1 MPDLRPQLL
10 LLTLPLL
17 FVGIAFWAGSDFLT
31 KQLLSLSYRTPDKLQ
46 ADTLPQVLLALNF
59 TLIDINIDQEY
70 QVTQVKIIT
79 ANSMLKRLEL
89 EIPKS
94 KFPEV
99 AIAQQLGLYPQIK
112 KLEPNQQIQV
122 KIPLNLT
129 AIKVEIEKKQGIS
142 FLEVR
147 TTNNALTKLN
157 FVLPFTEVKILE
169 VMTAQLLNLSPEDI
183 RKLISY
189 QVK

>member
-1 MPDLRPQLL
+1 M
-10 LLTLPLL
+10 
-17 FVGIAFWAGSDFLT
+17 
-31 KQLLSLSYRTPDKLQ
+31 Q

-59 TLIDINIDQEY
+59 TLIDINIDQED

-89 EIPKS
+89 EIPNS

-112 KLEPNQQIQV
+112 KLKPNQQIQV

-129 AIKVEIEKKQGIS
+129 AIKVEIEKSKELA
-142 FLEVR
+142 FLRLE
-147 TTNNALTKLN
+147 
-157 FVLPFTEVKILE
+157 LPI
-169 VMTAQLLNLSPEDI
+169 M
-183 RKLISY
+183 R
-189 QVK
+189 